1 MNWGTFSAAIVGRTQ
16 KAVGPTALLCHM
28 KSVRQKLKPW
38 HTLLHRDAE
47 YLSELI
53 KQVDFRQ
60 VSLYAIFE
68 AANRVET
75 RMSEG

>member
-1 MNWGTFSAAIVGRTQ
+1 M
-16 KAVGPTALLCHM
+16 
-28 KSVRQKLKPW
+28 
-38 HTLLHRDAE
+38 E

-53 KQVDFRQ
+53 KKVDFRQ